1 MWCCLIHAAVSGYL
15 LWNAPCVGKTPYLN
29 PGIGFYFLIVFLH
42 FFLNRKYPEIHS
54 IEDREQYK
62 AVFNDQY
69 QEYKEL
75 HREITATLMK
85 FQELDTMMS
94 RLINNKR
101 NPEVRRH
108 IRVV

>member
-1 MWCCLIHAAVSGYL
+1 MFC
-15 LWNAPCVGKTPYLN
+15 
-29 PGIGFYFLIVFLH
+29 FLK
-42 FFLNRKYPEIHS
+42 NRKYPEIHS

-75 HREITATLMK
+75 HKEITATLMK

-94 RLINNKR
+94 RLIINR
-101 NPEVRRH
+101 GNPEVRRN
-108 IRVV
+108 ISLSLYYLLLDYSNKLFQLFVDVLFRRARESMAY